1 MQLIALKIIINK
13 LSIFVSYFFR
23 QNGQPETR
31 NAADNEDSFTKQQF
45 DIIQQI
51 MHHTQQQI
59 ATSTVSKNSNMKN
72 SSNSKNWNS
81 QQVKIK
87 FSILLNIKNIIK
99 VVEINHFIF
108 MCVVCSNKYL
118 SIFVNIN
125 LIYFRVMVH
134 F

>member
-1 MQLIALKIIINK
+1 MQLIALKIIIKK

-23 QNGQPETR
+23 QNGKPETR

-87 FSILLNIKNIIK
+87 FCILLNIKKIIK

-108 MCVVCSNKYL
+108 MCVVIST
-118 SIFVNIN
+118 
-125 LIYFRVMVH
+125 
-134 F
+134 